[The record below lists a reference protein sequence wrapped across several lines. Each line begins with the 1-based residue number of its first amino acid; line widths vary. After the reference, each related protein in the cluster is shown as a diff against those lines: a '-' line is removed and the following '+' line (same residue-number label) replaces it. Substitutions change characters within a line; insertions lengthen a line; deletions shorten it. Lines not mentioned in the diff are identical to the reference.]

1 MSAFVALK
9 EKQLSFELVTLDLKV
24 AGELS
29 ERVIA
34 IFRSPA
40 RSPHS
45 VHQDFALSES
55 SAIAEY
61 LEELAPGHNRL
72 LPLGPPAACPRPST
86 QAWLRSD
93 LLVIRKERPA
103 DLVYF
108 GKKDT
113 RCPTMPGRRRAVC
126 SSSPI
131 DLLEEGAEHLFGDW
145 SIADTDLA
153 IMLNRLVANGDQVP
167 SRLAAYVRRQWDRD
181 SVRAWMDI
189 ERKAPA
195 IARKQL
201 PGQSPGALPCKDC
214 RSRNATSPITHAP
227 FATRRTGTS

>member
-1 MSAFVALK
+1 MESAKLKLYVGADFVSAFAMSAFVALK
-9 EKQLSFELVTLDLKV
+9 EKQLPFELVTLDLKSRENYQ
-24 AGELS
+24 ATYRNLS
-29 ERVIA
+29 LTCKI
-34 IFRSPA
+34 PTL
-40 RSPHS
+40 

-55 SAIAEY
+55 SAITEY
-61 LEELAPGHNRL
+61 LEEIAPGHNKL
-72 LPLGPPAACPRPST
+72 LPQDIKQRARARQL

-103 DLVYF
+103 DLIYF

-113 RCPTMPGRRRAVC
+113 PLSDDALAAV
-126 SSSPI
+126 
-131 DLLEEGAEHLFGDW
+131 DRLFFVADRLLEGGAEHLFGDW

-189 ERKAPA
+189 ERAAPA
-195 IARKQL
+195 IQ
-201 PGQSPGALPCKDC
+201 
-214 RSRNATSPITHAP
+214 
-227 FATRRTGTS
+227 

>member
-1 MSAFVALK
+1 MESAKLKLYVGADFVSAFAMSAFVALK
-9 EKQLSFELVTLDLKV
+9 EKQLPFELVTLDLKSRENYQ
-24 AGELS
+24 ATYRNLS
-29 ERVIA
+29 LTCKI
-34 IFRSPA
+34 PTL
-40 RSPHS
+40 

-55 SAIAEY
+55 SAITEY
-61 LEELAPGHNRL
+61 LEEIAPGHTKL
-72 LPLGPPAACPRPST
+72 LPQDIKQRARARQL

-103 DLVYF
+103 DLIYF

-113 RCPTMPGRRRAVC
+113 PLSDDALAAV
-126 SSSPI
+126 
-131 DLLEEGAEHLFGDW
+131 DRLFFVADRLLEGGAEHLFGDW

-189 ERKAPA
+189 ERAAPA
-195 IARKQL
+195 IQ
-201 PGQSPGALPCKDC
+201 
-214 RSRNATSPITHAP
+214 
-227 FATRRTGTS
+227 